1 MSIKME
7 NKSKIIVVKIGSSV
21 LAKEGGG
28 LDDSR
33 IQNIAGQIDALRK
46 KGLDVV
52 LVSSGAIAAGIKLL
66 KLDSRP
72 ESLPQIQACAAIGQ
86 AEMMKKYDEHFKQ
99 HGLQVAQVLLTQDD
113 INNRGRYLNA
123 RNTLLALLTHEGVI
137 PIINENDTVSTEEIK
152 FGDNDR
158 LSSLVAN
165 LVGAD
170 KLIIMS
176 DVDGLYKFDQK
187 DKTKKQII
195 KKVENITD
203 EIENLALDEGSK
215 FGVGGMATKLQA
227 AKIATNAGIECV
239 ILNGGKKDILLEFFG
254 NVEVGT
260 VFVSKQPK
268 IGARKRWIAYSLKS
282 SGQIKVD
289 KGAKEVLVKKNR
301 SLLASGIIGYSG
313 KFDVGDSVSITDE
326 NDKEFARGLT
336 NYSSSELNKIMGRNT
351 KDIERI
357 LGYKYYDEVIHRDNL
372 VIL

>member
-1 MSIKME
+1 MVNS

-21 LAKEGGG
+21 LARESGG

-33 IQNIAGQIDALRK
+33 IQNIAEQICAIRK
-46 KGLDVV
+46 KGFDVI

-66 KLDSRP
+66 KLHARP

-86 AEMMKKYDEHFKQ
+86 AEMMKKYDEHFRH
-99 HGLQVAQVLLTQDD
+99 HGVQVAQVLLTQDD
-113 INNRGRYLNA
+113 INNRERYLNA

-137 PIINENDTVSTEEIK
+137 PVINENDTVSTDEIR

-165 LVGAD
+165 LIQAD

-176 DVDGLYKFDQK
+176 DVDGLYRFDQK
-187 DKTKKQII
+187 DKTKKEII
-195 KKVENITD
+195 KKVESITD
-203 EIENLALDEGSK
+203 EIESLVTEDGSR
-215 FGVGGMATKLQA
+215 FGVGGMTTKLQA
-227 AKIATNAGIECV
+227 AKITTNAGIECI
-239 ILNGGKKDILLEFFG
+239 ILNGTKKDILHELFDG
-254 NVEVGT
+254 KEVGT
-260 VFVSKQPK
+260 VFISKQPK

-301 SLLASGIIGYSG
+301 SLLASGIIGYNG
-313 KFDVGDSVSITDE
+313 KFDVGDSVAIIDE
-326 NDKEFARGLT
+326 HNKEFARGLT
-336 NYSSSELNKIMGRNT
+336 NYSSAELNKIMGHNT
-351 KDIERI
+351 KDIETI
-357 LGYKYYDEVIHRDNL
+357 LGYKYYDEVVHRDNL